1 MKIKVLLTGGSGFVG
16 INIAEALLETGN
28 KVVVYSRRPMPQE
41 AAQELSTLPGELRW
55 AKGDV
60 SDKQRLLDVLR
71 EEKIDYV
78 VHAAAITPGLARETE
93 DMASVIRVNVLGT
106 ITTLEAAREHNVKRF
121 VYVSSVAVYGDA
133 SQNCDPV
140 YESAPKNPHTT
151 YELSKFATE
160 NLVRRYRELHG
171 MDIVA
176 LRLGDVFGAWEYR
189 TGVRDTLSVPYQ
201 CVKAAL
207 TGERVILAK
216 EACTGW
222 VYGKD
227 CGLAVAALLTAAAPR
242 HFAYNCGSVYRW
254 SIRQWCEL
262 LKKHYNGF
270 DFTVGN
276 FENSTVRFHA
286 VKDNGM
292 FDMTRMREDTGFVPQ
307 FDLQKSFDH
316 YIRWVDKYPHLTL
329 EEPKR

>member
-1 MKIKVLLTGGSGFVG
+1 MKVLLTGGSGFVG
-16 INIAEALLETGN
+16 INIAEALLETGD

-189 TGVRDTLSVPYQ
+189 TGPCAIPLSVPIS
-201 CVKAAL
+201 A
-207 TGERVILAK
+207 
-216 EACTGW
+216 
-222 VYGKD
+222 
-227 CGLAVAALLTAAAPR
+227 
-242 HFAYNCGSVYRW
+242 
-254 SIRQWCEL
+254 
-262 LKKHYNGF
+262 
-270 DFTVGN
+270 
-276 FENSTVRFHA
+276 
-286 VKDNGM
+286 
-292 FDMTRMREDTGFVPQ
+292 
-307 FDLQKSFDH
+307 
-316 YIRWVDKYPHLTL
+316 
-329 EEPKR
+329 